1 MSRVS
6 YPIVAFVGRSNVGKS
21 SLLNR
26 LVGQRKLAR
35 VSKRPGRTQEINF
48 FLIDERIA
56 FADLPG
62 YGFAR
67 VPRGVQDHWQEL
79 VEAFL
84 ESRVDLRLVVVLID
98 VRRGMQPADRQLIDY
113 LRKLGRRVLLVATK
127 SDKLTRSERNKVAEE
142 LARERFAEKPLICS
156 ASSGEG
162 IDDLWGR
169 IQAACPL

>member
-1 MSRVS
+1 MSRVA

-35 VSKRPGRTQEINF
+35 TSKRPGRTQEINF
-48 FLIDERIA
+48 FLIDGRIA

-67 VPRGVQDHWQEL
+67 VPRAVQDQWKGL
-79 VEAFL
+79 VEGFL

-98 VRRGMQPADRQLIDY
+98 VRRGIQPADRQLIDY
-113 LRKLGRRVLLVATK
+113 LQKLGRRVLLVATK
-127 SDKLTRSERNKVAEE
+127 SDKLTRGERNKVADE
-142 LARERFAEKPLICS
+142 LAREHFAEQPLICS
-156 ASSGEG
+156 ATSGEG
-162 IDDLWGR
+162 VDALWGR